1 MSDEGSGQGD
11 RGQVWV
17 GTHRS
22 SSSLWLS
29 ASTSFV
35 ASASSAPRHSE
46 RLLAHCARSSKRVG
60 VLLLRDRLGGL
71 GELSAEG
78 RELRGVLRAE
88 GVELRVCCLV
98 RGVRERES
106 KAGQ

>member
-1 MSDEGSGQGD
+1 MGGD
-11 RGQVWV
+11 AP
-17 GTHRS
+17 
-22 SSSLWLS
+22 L
-29 ASTSFV
+29 FV
-35 ASASSAPRHSE
+35 EPLAQRLDLLRRVRELRPRHSE